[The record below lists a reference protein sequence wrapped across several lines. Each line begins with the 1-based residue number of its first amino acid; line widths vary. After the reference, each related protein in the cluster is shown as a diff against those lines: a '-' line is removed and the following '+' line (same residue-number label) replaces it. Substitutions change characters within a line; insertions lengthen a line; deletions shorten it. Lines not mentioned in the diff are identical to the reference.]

1 MSNYNAFD
9 NFLKTFNQ
17 AADCLELNADER
29 VKLSM
34 PERQVVVYISIK
46 MDDGTTKTFE
56 GYRVQHNSYRG
67 PYKGGLRYHQQAD
80 INEVRAL
87 AALMSMK
94 CAVADI
100 PYGGGKGGIKVD
112 PSTLSEGEL
121 ERLTRAYVDA
131 IYPVIGPEVDIP
143 APDVNTNGKIMGWF
157 CDEYSKLAH
166 RFSPA
171 VVTGKPLLIGGSKG
185 REEATG
191 LGVVTAAKE
200 MLKNLGVE
208 LKGKRVAVQGNGNVG
223 SVASKYFVKEGAIL
237 VAASDV
243 SGAVFNP
250 NGLDGELLRKMAITR
265 TLLSEYPT
273 VDGTTFVA
281 GKEGNAKLLIC
292 DTDVLVPAALENQID
307 KDNAPQIRAKYI
319 VEAANGPTTAEADE
333 ILEKRGVIVVP
344 DILANCGG
352 VVVSYFEWT
361 QNLDRYYLSE
371 EEIVQRLIRKMTDAV
386 QKVYATAK
394 QYGVTLRLGA
404 LVNAVKEIN
413 ESGKLLGR

>member
-9 NFLKTFNQ
+9 NFLKTFNK
-17 AADCLELNADER
+17 AADCLDLNENDR

-34 PERQVVVYISIK
+34 PERQVQVYITVR
-46 MDDGTTKTFE
+46 MDDGSYKTFE
-56 GYRVQHNSYRG
+56 GYRVQHNSFRG

-87 AALMSMK
+87 AALMSIK

-112 PSTLSEGEL
+112 PTTLSEGEL

-131 IYPVIGPEVDIP
+131 IYPVIGPSVDIP

-166 RFSPA
+166 GFTPA

-191 LGVVTAAKE
+191 LGVVIAAKT
-200 MLKNLGVE
+200 MLNNYGVE

-223 SVASKYFVKEGAIL
+223 SVASKYFCKEGAVL

-250 NGLDGELLRKMAITR
+250 NGLDGELLRKMAVER
-265 TLLSEYPT
+265 VLLSEYPLSS
-273 VDGTTFVA
+273 GTTFIA
-281 GKEGNAKLLIC
+281 GKEGNAALITC
-292 DTDVLVPAALENQID
+292 ETDVLVPAALENQID
-307 KDNAPQIRAKYI
+307 KDNASDVKAKYI

-333 ILEKRGVIVVP
+333 ILADKGVIIVP

-352 VVVSYFEWT
+352 VVVSYFEWV

-371 EEIVQRLIRKMTDAV
+371 EEINDRLKRKMTDAV
-386 QKVYATAK
+386 QKVYNTAK
-394 QYGVTLRLGA
+394 QFGVSLRLGA
-404 LVNAVKEIN
+404 YVNAVKEID